1 VEVLP
6 DLAAYRDLVVAL
18 AAELF
23 RRDHPGRRKL
33 PNNFADG
40 FQLKVATIEP
50 GSAIPCLER
59 VVPTGG
65 HLLPD
70 AKYFDRAQSLLHR
83 TMEAAQDDGPIRLP
97 DDFPRPLLGRF
108 NTLGRALRDGECIRW
123 SVGVDKAGPQYDRQV
138 RKRLVLQTAQTYEQD
153 VDLVG
158 TVTGHEWAWP
168 KGATEGKLL
177 LDLEG
182 RQVALVFHPELVAT
196 VRTILGS
203 DEPLVRFTG
212 TGVFDSNDRLLRV
225 IATHSLDLVESAEP
239 PQDAARSRIL
249 SELEGLA
256 QLKPGWLDGEGTAYA
271 PALLDTARALLFALL
286 DRSVPAPCVL
296 PTPEGEVRLEWSP
309 ATPYDVSAC
318 LDADGAQVYLH
329 SSPGLMDEFDE
340 CTLACSD
347 HEAIVAFLQTHG
359 VQKQAAP

>member
-1 VEVLP
+1 V
-6 DLAAYRDLVVAL
+6 DGQGSRQ
-18 AAELF
+18 
-23 RRDHPGRRKL
+23 GRTR
-33 PNNFADG
+33 G
-40 FQLKVATIEP
+40 T
-50 GSAIPCLER
+50 
-59 VVPTGG
+59 TG
-65 HLLPD
+65 
-70 AKYFDRAQSLLHR
+70 K
-83 TMEAAQDDGPIRLP
+83 
-97 DDFPRPLLGRF
+97 
-108 NTLGRALRDGECIRW
+108 
-123 SVGVDKAGPQYDRQV
+123 V

-340 CTLACSD
+340 CTLACTATTRPLWPFSKRMACRSRPHREREHTEHPQRRPSD
-347 HEAIVAFLQTHG
+347 GPRRTALSAGSSPMDSGRRAQDASVYARVGGRWSSVRLA
-359 VQKQAAP
+359 KQPH